1 MSEPLEWTLEDGVA
15 TVTIT
20 DAEGRNTLTPD
31 IVTAAHD
38 ALDSV
43 ADAACLVV
51 AGAGETFCAGGD
63 LEGIVAGAR
72 GELSEAAF
80 VDRLERIDAL
90 IERLYG
96 FPAPTVAAVDGPA
109 FGAGGALALAC
120 DVVVASED
128 GSIGF
133 GFHRVG
139 MPVGAGVSTLLP
151 TAVGESRA
159 AELLYTGELLDAERA
174 KELGL
179 FKRVFPTG
187 EFEERLDAF
196 VETVASGPPE
206 ATRETGQLLT
216 ANGPQSLHT
225 AMEAERAARRR
236 RFGTSEHVEGAGAF
250 IDQREPAFE
259 NE

>member
-1 MSEPLEWTLEDGVA
+1 MGEPVEWTLEDEVA
-15 TVTIT
+15 TVTVT
-20 DAEGRNTLTPD
+20 DAGGRNTLTPD
-31 IVTAAHD
+31 VVTAAHE

-43 ADAACLVV
+43 EDAACLVV
-51 AGAGETFCAGGD
+51 RGAGETFCAGGD
-63 LEGIVAGAR
+63 LEGIVAGTR

-80 VDRLERIDAL
+80 MQRLERIDAL

-120 DVVVASED
+120 DVALASEV
-128 GSIGF
+128 GAIGF

-151 TAVGESRA
+151 RAIGESKG

-174 KELGL
+174 KELEL
-179 FKRVFPTG
+179 FNRVFPAG
-187 EFEERLDAF
+187 EFEEQLEAF
-196 VETVASGPPE
+196 VETVTSGPPE
-206 ATRETGQLLT
+206 AARETGQLLT
-216 ANGPQSLHT
+216 ENGSQSLHA
-225 AMEAERAARRR
+225 AMDAERAARRR
-236 RFGTSEHVEGAGAF
+236 RFGTSEHVEGADAF